1 MSDINDPTITQ
12 PTCSE
17 CGLNIRSENFQ
28 LKETTHRF
36 EQGSPGKQENR
47 YVHGIPSPMNVNVG
61 QWRHDDPR
69 VTDHPFKGHR
79 ASPMEKTSHDADYE
93 RQERLWRMK
102 QLEDRSHLGPQF

>member
-12 PTCSE
+12 PTCAE

-28 LKETTHRF
+28 LKETTHSF
-36 EQGSPGKQENR
+36 EQGSPEQRENR
-47 YVHGIPSPMNVNVG
+47 YVFGIPSPMNVNIG

-69 VTDHPFKGHR
+69 VTDHPFKCHR
-79 ASPMEKTSHDADYE
+79 AYPMQNTSHDADYE